1 MTLYS
6 EKLKAFEKAH
16 PCLSMTEDGAVFR
29 YVLAGR
35 ARARWCSST
44 AA

>member
-16 PCLSMTEDGAVFR
+16 PCLSMTVDGAVFR